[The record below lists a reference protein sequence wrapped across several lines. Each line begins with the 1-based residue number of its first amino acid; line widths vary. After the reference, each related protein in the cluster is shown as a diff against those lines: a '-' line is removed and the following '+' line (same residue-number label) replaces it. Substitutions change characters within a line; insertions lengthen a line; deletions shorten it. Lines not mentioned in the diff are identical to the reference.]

1 MKAVNIEAAQ
11 NVEIS
16 KKIPC
21 EKPLG
26 EQLEIMERYTA
37 VHRDHLGASR
47 EMREAACLEVLYP
60 TLFRHIQEGDLIA
73 GRLDFLPIG
82 FGCVTSVGGVGH
94 YCVFRK
100 LKQFREQLPKA
111 DWPRVDV
118 LYEYWTHHDLK
129 TAYNRE
135 TLRENILGTFIE
147 TPYPMIATARL
158 SGMMLDY
165 PTLLSLGIGGLRQRI
180 EKRLGEDPGNEFLK
194 AGLRCLD
201 IFVRSADH
209 LRDEAL
215 AQMASAAPQ
224 RQKELS
230 RIADS
235 LAHIRTEAPE
245 TFHQALQLF
254 WLYALL
260 AGVINYGRLD
270 DFLGPFLARDLREGW
285 LTMDEA
291 FDLVKCLW
299 TLIENRRT
307 TVNGRIIVGG
317 KGRRH
322 PSEADVFLHL
332 AMKVAKQCRYVEPQF
347 TLRIDKDTPEDV
359 WDEALDALG
368 AGATYPTI
376 YNDDVEVPAVAYGM
390 RLDEKTAEQYVPF
403 GCTEFVIQGQSTGT
417 PNICINLLK
426 ILTIYL
432 NGGIDPEDGIR
443 KDGGVPV
450 RPLNQ
455 YRTFEEFYDG
465 YKRLLDFYL
474 DLSAEAQYHSYEVM
488 NRHVSFLFTSLL
500 MDDCIDR
507 GKAVLDGGIRYL
519 GGTNETYGNINAS
532 DSLQAVKELVFERK
546 KYTLEQI
553 HEALLANF
561 EGYED
566 LRNDCL
572 ACDKY
577 GNDLDT
583 ADSMANDLYEFV
595 AKGVRDRGIA
605 KGMQYFLIVI
615 SNNQL
620 NTEWGLRTGASPDG
634 RLRGMYMNPANNPQG
649 GADRSGPTAMLNSLA
664 RFDAR
669 YHAGSVQNI
678 KFTPSMFN
686 GHRDVIK
693 SLFKTYFARGGCHI
707 MVTVVDS
714 GVLEDAIAHPEK
726 YPDLIVRVAGF
737 SAVFVDLSPEIQQEL
752 LSRVLYDE
760 RNSLC

>member
-1 MKAVNIEAAQ
+1 MAKFNIETVQ

-16 KKIPC
+16 KKFPS
-21 EKPLG
+21 EKTPL
-26 EQLEIMERYTA
+26 EQLEIMEQYTA
-37 VHRDHLGASR
+37 VHKANLGSSK
-47 EMREAACLEVLYP
+47 EMREARCLEVLYP
-60 TLFRHIQEGDLIA
+60 RLFRHIQPQDLTA

-82 FGCVTSVGGVGH
+82 FGCVTSLGGVGH

-100 LKQFREQLPKA
+100 LKTFREQLPESERA
-111 DWPRVDV
+111 RVDS

-129 TAYNRE
+129 TVYNRE
-135 TLRENILGTFIE
+135 TLQEGVLGMFIDTE
-147 TPYPMIATARL
+147 YPMIATARL

-165 PTLLSLGIGGLRQRI
+165 PTLLSLGIGGMRAKI
-180 EKRLGEDPGNEFLK
+180 AEKLSESPDNEFLK
-194 AGLRCLD
+194 AGLICLD
-201 IFVRSADH
+201 IFVRSAEM
-209 LRDEAL
+209 LRQDAINQAVKANPERSRELLAMADAL
-215 AQMASAAPQ
+215 D
-224 RQKELS
+224 RIKEHS
-230 RIADS
+230 PS
-235 LAHIRTEAPE
+235 TFPE
-245 TFHQALQLF
+245 ALQLL

-270 DFLGPFLARDLREGW
+270 DFLGPYLAADLREGR
-285 LTMDEA
+285 LDENGA
-291 FDLVKCLW
+291 YRYIRSLW

-317 KGRRH
+317 KGRKH
-322 PSEADVFLHL
+322 PKEADIFLHL
-332 AMKVAKQCRYVEPQF
+332 AMKVAKDCRYVEPQF
-347 TLRIDKDTPEDV
+347 TVRIDKDTPEQV

-390 RLDEKTAEQYVPF
+390 RMDQATAAQYVPF
-403 GCTEFVIQGQSTGT
+403 GCTEFVIQGESTGT

-426 ILTIYL
+426 ILTIFM

-443 KDGGVPV
+443 KDGGVPIK
-450 RPLNQ
+450 PLSE
-455 YRTFEEFYDG
+455 YRTFDEFYKG

-474 DLSAEAQYHSYEVM
+474 DLSAQAQFHSYEVM
-488 NRHVSFLFTSLL
+488 NRHVGFLFTSLL
-500 MDDCIDR
+500 MKDCIER
-507 GKAVLDGGIRYL
+507 GKTLLDGGVRYL

-532 DSLQAVKELVFERK
+532 DSLTAIKDLVFDRK

-553 HEALLANF
+553 EEALLANF
-561 EGYED
+561 QGYD
-566 LRNDCL
+566 DIRRDCL

-577 GNDLDT
+577 GNDLES
-583 ADSMANDLYEFV
+583 ADSMADDLYEFV

-605 KGMQYFLIVI
+605 IGMQYFLIVI

-620 NTEWGLRTGASPDG
+620 NTEWGLKTGASPDG

-649 GADRSGPTAMLNSLA
+649 GADRNGPTAMLNSLA

-693 SLFKTYFARGGCHI
+693 SLFRTYFDRGGCHI

-714 GVLEDAIAHPEK
+714 GVLEDAVKNPEK

-760 RNSLC
+760 RKSLC